1 MSELKEGAGQ
11 SQRARAGT
19 KGGGSVTPYE
29 HYPLTHA
36 ADRTESGKLT
46 KDKAAI
52 KLRELAK
59 QLEIIQHDIRQCV
72 DVLTEGEQ

>member
-1 MSELKEGAGQ
+1 MSEHEEDAGQ

-19 KGGGSVTPYE
+19 KGGGRLTP
-29 HYPLTHA
+29 HYPPMHA
-36 ADRTESGKLT
+36 ADRTEAGKLT